1 MLFSRHSSVKHW
13 TRDNYFC
20 PGKYA
25 NIAKNIF
32 LLSMSKADTCQGLF
46 YEKYGREVP
55 VLS

>member
-1 MLFSRHSSVKHW
+1 MLFSRHSSGKHW

-46 YEKYGREVP
+46 YEKYGREMP